1 MRKNSVH
8 QSEMMNVTKAV
19 IFDCDGV
26 MFDTVKANT
35 AYYNRVLHHFG
46 QPEMTP
52 VQFDFIQMHTVG
64 ESISFLFGDNESIQ
78 AAQAYRDLMGYEPFY
93 DLMEIEPDLKPLLK
107 KIGSQFITAIATN
120 RSDTIG
126 RVLEVHGLDGYFD
139 LVVSS
144 LDVPRPKPYPDPL
157 LKVTDYFNIGPHQ
170 AIYIGDSELDQQAT
184 QAAGMPLIAYRNR
197 SLTAAAHIDRLNE
210 LELLLDSEQ
219 TLFSG

>member
-52 VQFDFIQMHTVG
+52 AQFDFIQMHTVG

-78 AAQAYRDLMGYEPFY
+78 AAHAYRNMMGYEPFY
-93 DLMEIEPDLKPLLK
+93 NLMEIEPDLKPLLK
-107 KIGSQFITAIATN
+107 KIGSRFKIAIATN

-139 LVVSS
+139 LVISS
-144 LDVPRPKPYPDPL
+144 LDVPRPKPHPDPL
-157 LKVTDYFNIGPHQ
+157 LKVIDYFNIGPHQ
-170 AIYIGDSELDQQAT
+170 AIYIGDSELDQQAA
-184 QAAGMPLIAYRNR
+184 QAAGMPLVAYRNR
-197 SLTAAAHIDRLNE
+197 SLTADAHIDRLNE
-210 LELLLDSEQ
+210 LETLLDSEQ
-219 TLFSG
+219 SLFSG

>member
-1 MRKNSVH
+1 
-8 QSEMMNVTKAV
+8 MMNVIKAA

-35 AYYNRVLHHFG
+35 AYYNRVLRHFG

-52 VQFDFIQMHTVG
+52 AQFDFIQMHTVG

-78 AAQAYRDLMGYEPFY
+78 AAHAYRNMMGYEPFY
-93 DLMEIEPDLKPLLK
+93 NLMEIEPDLKPLLK
-107 KIGSQFITAIATN
+107 KIGSRFKIAIATN

-139 LVVSS
+139 LVIGS
-144 LDVPRPKPYPDPL
+144 LDVPRPKPHPDPL

-170 AIYIGDSELDQQAT
+170 AIYIGDSELDQQAA
-184 QAAGMPLIAYRNR
+184 QAAGMPLVAYRNR
-197 SLTAAAHIDRLNE
+197 SLTADAHIDRLNE
-210 LELLLDSEQ
+210 LEALLDSEQ
-219 TLFSG
+219 SLFSG